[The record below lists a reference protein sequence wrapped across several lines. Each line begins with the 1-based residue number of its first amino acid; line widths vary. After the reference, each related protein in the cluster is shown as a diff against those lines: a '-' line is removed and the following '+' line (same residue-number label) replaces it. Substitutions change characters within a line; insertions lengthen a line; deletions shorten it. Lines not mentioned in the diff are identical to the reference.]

1 MAEDLK
7 IVCMPI
13 SHNLGKHSR
22 ATPLN
27 GSMTDRKEAT
37 EEGHRILDSMQENS
51 NINSSLNVNCLFPSP
66 RVRTL
71 SRQYRTRAES
81 R

>member
-27 GSMTDRKEAT
+27 GSMTDRKEAKRKGI
-37 EEGHRILDSMQENS
+37 EYSIVCKKIQILTVVLM
-51 NINSSLNVNCLFPSP
+51 
-66 RVRTL
+66 
-71 SRQYRTRAES
+71 
-81 R
+81 

>member
-27 GSMTDRKEAT
+27 GSMTDRKEAKRKGI
-37 EEGHRILDSMQENS
+37 EYSIACKKIQILTVALM
-51 NINSSLNVNCLFPSP
+51 
-66 RVRTL
+66 
-71 SRQYRTRAES
+71 
-81 R
+81 